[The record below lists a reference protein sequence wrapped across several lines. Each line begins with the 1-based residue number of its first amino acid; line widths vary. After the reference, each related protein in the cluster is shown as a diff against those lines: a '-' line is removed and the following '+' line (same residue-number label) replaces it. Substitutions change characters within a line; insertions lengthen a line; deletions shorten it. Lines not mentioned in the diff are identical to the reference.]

1 MKLEGR
7 MVDVRAYE
15 VVIRPLSVEDGG
27 GFFASVPELPGCH
40 SDGETPE
47 EALAN
52 VYDGIG
58 CWIEAMEEM
67 GAPVPEPRRWAA

>member
-1 MKLEGR
+1 